1 MLILKCTQK
10 VSKELGIKRGD
21 LPQVSRDN
29 NPTLL
34 GDWFV
39 NSLRWGHTKILLF
52 ANAKTLYSFLVE
64 YRKKDLADIGQ
75 LFRTNLKS
83 QLLAEN
89 FELGEIER
97 LLAEYQTMT
106 LAQTDDRS
114 VLGSMND
121 LASMYQYWKGVED
134 KEFDLIQAGRAINRT
149 PQLKRGGRYSIDL
162 LREKMDW

>member
-1 MLILKCTQK
+1 MLILKCTRK
-10 VSKELGIKRGD
+10 VSKELGVKRGD
-21 LPQVSRDN
+21 LPQISRDD
-29 NPTLL
+29 NPMLL

-52 ANAKTLYSFLVE
+52 ANAETLYSFLVE
-64 YRKKDLADIGQ
+64 YRKKDLRELGQ

-89 FELGEIER
+89 FELGQIER
-97 LLAEYQTMT
+97 LLAEYQSIT
-106 LAQTDDRS
+106 LAQTDNRS

-121 LASMYQYWKGVED
+121 LASMYQYWKGAEGG
-134 KEFDLIQAGRAINRT
+134 EFDLIQAGREINRT